1 MRLPG
6 RSPKGNAVGAE
17 QTNIPDPR
25 ATEPLRALP
34 REQENWLTPRNAPY
48 EFSYE
53 KRTFHYRVT
62 EEVKS
67 RKASGGLLEEMISS
81 RKPEARQ
88 SQHMLSDVLV
98 IVLVI
103 VIVIVIAPVRREK
116 LLLRLERKW
125 IV

>member
-6 RSPKGNAVGAE
+6 RSPKGNAVDAE

-34 REQENWLTPRNAPY
+34 REQENWLTPPNAPY

-53 KRTFHYRVT
+53 KRTFHYPVT

-67 RKASGGLLEEMISS
+67 RKASGGLLEEMILLLANQRHDNHNKCSSS
-81 RKPEARQ
+81 RT
-88 SQHMLSDVLV
+88 
-98 IVLVI
+98 
-103 VIVIVIAPVRREK
+103 
-116 LLLRLERKW
+116 LR
-125 IV
+125 